1 MEFGS
6 TTFLDALLKFF
17 QDHCILGYQALAPH
31 AFELITVLAVIDIC
45 ITWTLYSGELRMSE
59 IISRVMKISFFM
71 FFILNFDQINYAIL
85 QSFQFA
91 GITASGG
98 TMETVPLTPSQIMDK
113 GFEACESTLTYM
125 MDHKLSVLGP
135 GLVMYSTY
143 IFVTLSAFFFM
154 AFQVLITKIEFN
166 VFATLAVI
174 LIPFG
179 VLKQTQ
185 FLFQR
190 TLSAVIAYG
199 VKLMVMTFILGL
211 FIALFDK
218 SGGIPGWT
226 PESGGNFGEM
236 LQYALSYAAMAFL
249 MWQLPNLA
257 AGFMNGQPS
266 LEGQQAISGAK
277 QSGTPVAALAAMP
290 FTGGTSAAA
299 AGKGAN
305 WSQSIT
311 VNGQTVNLKLKTIDQ
326 QIVKYQGDFK
336 QISMVKKNGA
346 VEPTADTVNATAGDI
361 FGTDIFDD
369 ENSGN
374 TQSGTAAINVLDD
387 VAAIRM

>member
-1 MEFGS
+1 MEFGKA
-6 TTFLDALLKFF
+6 TFLNDLLIFF
-17 QDHCILGYQALAPH
+17 EDHCMIGYKALAPH
-31 AFELITVLAVIDIC
+31 AFELIMVLAVIDIC

-71 FFILNFDQINYAIL
+71 FFILNFDKINQAIL
-85 QSFQFA
+85 LSFQYA
-91 GITASGG
+91 GLTAAGQPVDGALLKPSG
-98 TMETVPLTPSQIMDK
+98 IIDK
-113 GFEACESTLTYM
+113 GFEACGSTLTYM
-125 MDHKLSVLGP
+125 MNHKLSLLGP
-135 GLVMYSTY
+135 GLVMYTTY
-143 IFVTLSAFFFM
+143 VFVTLAAFFFM
-154 AFQVLITKIEFN
+154 AFQILITKIEFN

-226 PESGGNFGEM
+226 PESEPSFAEM

-266 LEGQQAISGAK
+266 LDGQQAISGAK
-277 QSGTPVAALAAMP
+277 QIGTTVAALAAMP

-299 AGKGAN
+299 AGKGAMAAKAGSAMRTRTAARGAGKSVARKSFSN
-305 WSQSIT
+305 SN
-311 VNGQTVNLKLKTIDQ
+311 VGKNLIK
-326 QIVKYQGDFK
+326 
-336 QISMVKKNGA
+336 GA
-346 VEPTADTVNATAGDI
+346 AVG
-361 FGTDIFDD
+361 GSGGG
-369 ENSGN
+369 NSG
-374 TQSGTAAINVLDD
+374 SGNSG
-387 VAAIRM
+387 RGSGGNSSGGNSGSGSGSHP

>member
-6 TTFLDALLKFF
+6 TTFLDSLLKFF

-226 PESGGNFGEM
+226 PESGANFGEM

-249 MWQLPNLA
+249 MWQLPNL
-257 AGFMNGQPS
+257 
-266 LEGQQAISGAK
+266 EGQQAVSGAK
-277 QSGTPVAALAAMP
+277 QIGTTVAALAAMP

-299 AGKGAN
+299 AGKGAMAAKAGSAMSTRTAARGTGKSVARKSFSN
-305 WSQSIT
+305 SN
-311 VNGQTVNLKLKTIDQ
+311 VGKNLIKGT
-326 QIVKYQGDFK
+326 
-336 QISMVKKNGA
+336 A
-346 VEPTADTVNATAGDI
+346 VG
-361 FGTDIFDD
+361 GSGGG
-369 ENSGN
+369 NSG
-374 TQSGTAAINVLDD
+374 SGRGSGGNSSGGNSGSNNSSGGNSGSGSGSHP
-387 VAAIRM
+387 

>member
-6 TTFLDALLKFF
+6 TTFLDSLLKFF

-190 TLSAVIAYG
+190 TLSAVISYG
-199 VKLMVMTFILGL
+199 VKLMVMT
-211 FIALFDK
+211 LFDK

-226 PESGGNFGEM
+226 PESGANFGEM

-266 LEGQQAISGAK
+266 LDGQQAISGAK
-277 QSGTPVAALAAMP
+277 QIGTTVAALAAMP

-299 AGKGAN
+299 AGKSAMAAKAGSAMSTRTAVRGAGKSVARKSFSN
-305 WSQSIT
+305 SN
-311 VNGQTVNLKLKTIDQ
+311 VGKNLIK
-326 QIVKYQGDFK
+326 
-336 QISMVKKNGA
+336 GA
-346 VEPTADTVNATAGDI
+346 AVSGS
-361 FGTDIFDD
+361 GGG
-369 ENSGN
+369 NSG
-374 TQSGTAAINVLDD
+374 SGRGSGGNSGGGNSGGSNSNGGNSGSGSGAHP
-387 VAAIRM
+387 

>member
-1 MEFGS
+1 MEFGKA
-6 TTFLDALLKFF
+6 TFLNDLLIFF
-17 QDHCILGYQALAPH
+17 EDHCMIGYKALAPH
-31 AFELITVLAVIDIC
+31 AFELIMVLAVIDIC

-71 FFILNFDQINYAIL
+71 FFILNFDKINQAIL
-85 QSFQFA
+85 LSFQYA
-91 GITASGG
+91 GLTAAGQPVDGALLKPSG
-98 TMETVPLTPSQIMDK
+98 IIDK
-113 GFEACESTLTYM
+113 GFEACGSTLTYM
-125 MDHKLSVLGP
+125 MNHKLSLLGP
-135 GLVMYSTY
+135 GLVMYTTY
-143 IFVTLSAFFFM
+143 VFVTLAAFFFM

-226 PESGGNFGEM
+226 PESEPNFGEM

-277 QSGTPVAALAAMP
+277 QIGTTVAALAAMP

-299 AGKGAN
+299 AGKGAMAAKAG
-305 WSQSIT
+305 SAMSTRT
-311 VNGQTVNLKLKTIDQ
+311 VARGAGKSVARKSFSNSNVGKNLIK
-326 QIVKYQGDFK
+326 
-336 QISMVKKNGA
+336 GA
-346 VEPTADTVNATAGDI
+346 AVG
-361 FGTDIFDD
+361 GSGGG
-369 ENSGN
+369 NSG
-374 TQSGTAAINVLDD
+374 SGRGSGGNSGGGNSGSSNSNGGNSGSGSGSHP
-387 VAAIRM
+387 

>member
-1 MEFGS
+1 MEFGKA
-6 TTFLDALLKFF
+6 TFLNDLLIFF
-17 QDHCILGYQALAPH
+17 EDHCMIGYKALAPH
-31 AFELITVLAVIDIC
+31 AFELIMVLAVIDIC

-71 FFILNFDQINYAIL
+71 FFILNFDKINQAIL
-85 QSFQFA
+85 LSFQYA
-91 GITASGG
+91 GLTAAGQPVDGALLKPSG
-98 TMETVPLTPSQIMDK
+98 IIDK
-113 GFEACESTLTYM
+113 GFEACGSTLTYM
-125 MDHKLSVLGP
+125 MNHKLSLLGP
-135 GLVMYSTY
+135 GLVMYTTY
-143 IFVTLSAFFFM
+143 VFVTLAAFFFM
-154 AFQVLITKIEFN
+154 AFQILITKIEFN

-226 PESGGNFGEM
+226 PESGANFGEM

-277 QSGTPVAALAAMP
+277 QIATTAAALVAMP
-290 FTGGTSAAA
+290 FTGGASAAA
-299 AGKGAN
+299 AGKGAMAAKAGSAMSTRTAAREAGKSVARKSFSN
-305 WSQSIT
+305 SN
-311 VNGQTVNLKLKTIDQ
+311 VGKNLIK
-326 QIVKYQGDFK
+326 
-336 QISMVKKNGA
+336 GA
-346 VEPTADTVNATAGDI
+346 AVG
-361 FGTDIFDD
+361 GSGGR
-369 ENSGN
+369 NSGN
-374 TQSGTAAINVLDD
+374 GNSSRGSGGNSGGGNSGNSSGSHP
-387 VAAIRM
+387 

>member
-1 MEFGS
+1 MEFGKA
-6 TTFLDALLKFF
+6 TFLNDLLIFF
-17 QDHCILGYQALAPH
+17 EDHCMIGYKALAPH
-31 AFELITVLAVIDIC
+31 AFELIMVLAVIDIC

-71 FFILNFDQINYAIL
+71 FFILNFDKINQAIL
-85 QSFQFA
+85 LSFQYA
-91 GITASGG
+91 GLTAAGQPIDG
-98 TMETVPLTPSQIMDK
+98 ALLKPSDIIDK
-113 GFEACESTLTYM
+113 GFEACKATLGYM
-125 MDHKLSVLGP
+125 MNHKLSLLGP

-154 AFQVLITKIEFN
+154 AFQILITKIEFN

-226 PESGGNFGEM
+226 PESEPSFAEM

-266 LEGQQAISGAK
+266 LDGQQAISGAK
-277 QSGTPVAALAAMP
+277 QIGTTVAALAAMP
-290 FTGGTSAAA
+290 FTGGTSAAV
-299 AGKGAN
+299 AGKGAMAAKAG
-305 WSQSIT
+305 SAMSIRT
-311 VNGQTVNLKLKTIDQ
+311 AARGASKSVARKSFSNSNVGKNLIK
-326 QIVKYQGDFK
+326 
-336 QISMVKKNGA
+336 GA
-346 VEPTADTVNATAGDI
+346 AVGGSGGGNSGS
-361 FGTDIFDD
+361 GRGSGGNSGGG
-369 ENSGN
+369 NSGN
-374 TQSGTAAINVLDD
+374 SSGSHP
-387 VAAIRM
+387 

>member
-1 MEFGS
+1 
-6 TTFLDALLKFF
+6 
-17 QDHCILGYQALAPH
+17 
-31 AFELITVLAVIDIC
+31 
-45 ITWTLYSGELRMSE
+45 MSE

-190 TLSAVIAYG
+190 TLSAVISYG

-226 PESGGNFGEM
+226 PESGANFGEM

-266 LEGQQAISGAK
+266 LDGQQAISGAK
-277 QSGTPVAALAAMP
+277 QIGTTVAALAAMP

-299 AGKGAN
+299 AGKSAMAAKAGSAMSTRTAVRGAGKSVARKSFSN
-305 WSQSIT
+305 SN
-311 VNGQTVNLKLKTIDQ
+311 VGKNLIK
-326 QIVKYQGDFK
+326 
-336 QISMVKKNGA
+336 GA
-346 VEPTADTVNATAGDI
+346 AVSGS
-361 FGTDIFDD
+361 GGG
-369 ENSGN
+369 NSG
-374 TQSGTAAINVLDD
+374 SGRGSGGGNSGGSNSNGGNSGSGSGAHP
-387 VAAIRM
+387 

>member
-1 MEFGS
+1 M
-6 TTFLDALLKFF
+6 
-17 QDHCILGYQALAPH
+17 IGYKALAPH
-31 AFELITVLAVIDIC
+31 AFELIMVLAVIDIC

-71 FFILNFDQINYAIL
+71 FFILNFDKINQAIL
-85 QSFQFA
+85 LSFQYA
-91 GITASGG
+91 GLTAAGQPVDGALLKPSG
-98 TMETVPLTPSQIMDK
+98 IIDK
-113 GFEACESTLTYM
+113 GFEACGSTLTYM
-125 MDHKLSVLGP
+125 MNHKLSLLGP
-135 GLVMYSTY
+135 GLVMYTTY
-143 IFVTLSAFFFM
+143 VFVTLAAFFFM
-154 AFQVLITKIEFN
+154 AFQILITKIEFN

-226 PESGGNFGEM
+226 PESEPNFGEM

-277 QSGTPVAALAAMP
+277 QIATTAAALVAMP
-290 FTGGTSAAA
+290 FTGGASAAA
-299 AGKGAN
+299 AGKGAMAAKAGSAMSTRTAAREAGKSVARKSFSN
-305 WSQSIT
+305 SN
-311 VNGQTVNLKLKTIDQ
+311 VGKNLIK
-326 QIVKYQGDFK
+326 
-336 QISMVKKNGA
+336 GA
-346 VEPTADTVNATAGDI
+346 AVG
-361 FGTDIFDD
+361 GSGGR
-369 ENSGN
+369 NSGN
-374 TQSGTAAINVLDD
+374 GNSSRGSGGNSGGGNSGNSSGSHP
-387 VAAIRM
+387 

>member
-1 MEFGS
+1 MEFGKA
-6 TTFLDALLKFF
+6 TFLNDLLIFF
-17 QDHCILGYQALAPH
+17 EDHCMIGYKALAPH
-31 AFELITVLAVIDIC
+31 AFELIMVLAVIDIC

-71 FFILNFDQINYAIL
+71 FFILNFDKINQAIL
-85 QSFQFA
+85 LSFQYA
-91 GITASGG
+91 GLTAAGQPVDGALLKPSG
-98 TMETVPLTPSQIMDK
+98 IIDK
-113 GFEACESTLTYM
+113 GFEACGSTLTYM
-125 MDHKLSVLGP
+125 MNHKLSLLGP
-135 GLVMYSTY
+135 GLVMYTTY
-143 IFVTLSAFFFM
+143 VFVTLAAFFFM
-154 AFQVLITKIEFN
+154 AFQILITKIEFN

-226 PESGGNFGEM
+226 PESEPNFGEM

-277 QSGTPVAALAAMP
+277 QIATTAAALVAMP
-290 FTGGTSAAA
+290 FTGGASAAA
-299 AGKGAN
+299 AGKGAMAAKAGSAMSTRTAAREAGKSVARKSFSN
-305 WSQSIT
+305 SN
-311 VNGQTVNLKLKTIDQ
+311 VGKNLIK
-326 QIVKYQGDFK
+326 
-336 QISMVKKNGA
+336 GA
-346 VEPTADTVNATAGDI
+346 AVG
-361 FGTDIFDD
+361 GSGGR
-369 ENSGN
+369 NSGN
-374 TQSGTAAINVLDD
+374 GNSSRGSGGNSGGGNSGNSSGSHP
-387 VAAIRM
+387 

>member
-1 MEFGS
+1 MEFGKA
-6 TTFLDALLKFF
+6 TFLNDLLIFF
-17 QDHCILGYQALAPH
+17 EDHCMIGYKALAPH
-31 AFELITVLAVIDIC
+31 AFELIMVLAVIDIC
-45 ITWTLYSGELRMSE
+45 ITWSLYSGELRMSE

-71 FFILNFDQINYAIL
+71 FFILNFDKINQAIL
-85 QSFQFA
+85 LSFQYA
-91 GITASGG
+91 GLTAAGQPVDGALLKPSG
-98 TMETVPLTPSQIMDK
+98 IIDK
-113 GFEACESTLTYM
+113 GFEACKATLSYM
-125 MDHKLSVLGP
+125 MNHKLSLLGP
-135 GLVMYSTY
+135 GLVMYTTY
-143 IFVTLSAFFFM
+143 VFVTLAAFFFM
-154 AFQVLITKIEFN
+154 AFQVLITKVEFN
-166 VFATLAVI
+166 IFATMSVI

-211 FIALFDK
+211 FITLFDK

-226 PESGGNFGEM
+226 PESGANFGEM

-277 QSGTPVAALAAMP
+277 QSGTTVAALAAMP

-299 AGKGAN
+299 AGKGAMAAKAGSAMSTRTAARGTGKSVARKSFSN
-305 WSQSIT
+305 SN
-311 VNGQTVNLKLKTIDQ
+311 VGKNLIK
-326 QIVKYQGDFK
+326 
-336 QISMVKKNGA
+336 GA
-346 VEPTADTVNATAGDI
+346 AVG
-361 FGTDIFDD
+361 GSGGG
-369 ENSGN
+369 NSG
-374 TQSGTAAINVLDD
+374 SGRGSGGNSSGGNSGSGSGSHP
-387 VAAIRM
+387 

>member
-1 MEFGS
+1 MEFGKA
-6 TTFLDALLKFF
+6 TFLNDLLIFF
-17 QDHCILGYQALAPH
+17 EDHCMIGYKALAPH
-31 AFELITVLAVIDIC
+31 AFELIMVLAVIDIC

-71 FFILNFDQINYAIL
+71 FFILNFDKINQAIL
-85 QSFQFA
+85 LSFQYA
-91 GITASGG
+91 GLTAAGQPVDGALLKPSG
-98 TMETVPLTPSQIMDK
+98 IIDK
-113 GFEACESTLTYM
+113 GFEACGSTLTYM
-125 MDHKLSVLGP
+125 MNHKLSLLGP
-135 GLVMYSTY
+135 GLVMYTTY
-143 IFVTLSAFFFM
+143 VFVTLAAFFFM
-154 AFQVLITKIEFN
+154 AFQILITKIEFN

-218 SGGIPGWT
+218 SGGIPGCT
-226 PESGGNFGEM
+226 PESEPNFGEM

-277 QSGTPVAALAAMP
+277 QIATTAAALVAMP
-290 FTGGTSAAA
+290 FTGGASAAA
-299 AGKGAN
+299 AGKGAMAAKAGSAMSTRTAAREAGKSVARKSFSN
-305 WSQSIT
+305 SN
-311 VNGQTVNLKLKTIDQ
+311 VGKNLIK
-326 QIVKYQGDFK
+326 
-336 QISMVKKNGA
+336 GA
-346 VEPTADTVNATAGDI
+346 AVG
-361 FGTDIFDD
+361 GSGGR
-369 ENSGN
+369 NSGN
-374 TQSGTAAINVLDD
+374 GNSSRGSGGNSGGGNSGNSSGSHP
-387 VAAIRM
+387 

>member
-1 MEFGS
+1 MEFGKA
-6 TTFLDALLKFF
+6 TFLNDLLIFF
-17 QDHCILGYQALAPH
+17 EDHCMIGYKALAPH
-31 AFELITVLAVIDIC
+31 AFELIMVLAVIDIC

-71 FFILNFDQINYAIL
+71 FFILNFDKINQAIL
-85 QSFQFA
+85 LSFQYA
-91 GITASGG
+91 GLTAAGQPVDGALLKPSG
-98 TMETVPLTPSQIMDK
+98 IIDK
-113 GFEACESTLTYM
+113 GFEACGSTLTYM
-125 MDHKLSVLGP
+125 MNHKLSLLGP
-135 GLVMYSTY
+135 GLVMYTTY
-143 IFVTLSAFFFM
+143 VFVTLAAFFFM
-154 AFQVLITKIEFN
+154 AFQILITKIEFN

-226 PESGGNFGEM
+226 PESEPNFGEM

-249 MWQLPNLA
+249 MWQLPSLA

-277 QSGTPVAALAAMP
+277 QIATTAAALVAMP
-290 FTGGTSAAA
+290 FTGGASAAA
-299 AGKGAN
+299 AGKGAMAAKAGSAMSTRTAAREAGKSVARKSFSN
-305 WSQSIT
+305 SN
-311 VNGQTVNLKLKTIDQ
+311 VGKNLIK
-326 QIVKYQGDFK
+326 
-336 QISMVKKNGA
+336 GA
-346 VEPTADTVNATAGDI
+346 AVG
-361 FGTDIFDD
+361 GSGGR
-369 ENSGN
+369 NSGN
-374 TQSGTAAINVLDD
+374 GNSSRGSGGNSSGGNSGSGSGSHP
-387 VAAIRM
+387 

>member
-1 MEFGS
+1 MEFGKA
-6 TTFLDALLKFF
+6 TFLNDLLIFF
-17 QDHCILGYQALAPH
+17 EDHCMIGYKALAPH
-31 AFELITVLAVIDIC
+31 AFELIMVLAVIDIC

-71 FFILNFDQINYAIL
+71 FFILNFDKINQAIL
-85 QSFQFA
+85 LSFQYA
-91 GITASGG
+91 GLTAAGQPVDGALLKPSG
-98 TMETVPLTPSQIMDK
+98 IIDK
-113 GFEACESTLTYM
+113 GFEACGSTLTYM
-125 MDHKLSVLGP
+125 MNHKLSLLGP
-135 GLVMYSTY
+135 GLVMYTTY
-143 IFVTLSAFFFM
+143 VFVTLAAFFFM
-154 AFQVLITKIEFN
+154 AFQILITKIEFN

-226 PESGGNFGEM
+226 PESEPNFGEM

-266 LEGQQAISGAK
+266 LEGQQAISRAK
-277 QSGTPVAALAAMP
+277 QIATTAAALVAMP
-290 FTGGTSAAA
+290 FTGGASAAA
-299 AGKGAN
+299 AGKGAMAAKAGSAMSTRTAAREAGKSVARKSFSN
-305 WSQSIT
+305 SN
-311 VNGQTVNLKLKTIDQ
+311 VGKNLIK
-326 QIVKYQGDFK
+326 
-336 QISMVKKNGA
+336 GA
-346 VEPTADTVNATAGDI
+346 AVG
-361 FGTDIFDD
+361 GSGGR
-369 ENSGN
+369 NSGN
-374 TQSGTAAINVLDD
+374 GNSSRGSGGNSGGGNSGNSSGSHP
-387 VAAIRM
+387 

>member
-6 TTFLDALLKFF
+6 TTFLDSLLKFF

-226 PESGGNFGEM
+226 PESGANFGEM

-277 QSGTPVAALAAMP
+277 QIGTTVAALAAMP

-299 AGKGAN
+299 AGKGAMAAKAGSAMSTRTAARGTGKSVARKSFSN
-305 WSQSIT
+305 SN
-311 VNGQTVNLKLKTIDQ
+311 VGKNLTK
-326 QIVKYQGDFK
+326 
-336 QISMVKKNGA
+336 GA
-346 VEPTADTVNATAGDI
+346 AVG
-361 FGTDIFDD
+361 GSGGG
-369 ENSGN
+369 NSG
-374 TQSGTAAINVLDD
+374 SGNSG
-387 VAAIRM
+387 RGSGGNSGGGNSGSNNSNGGNSGSGSGSHP

>member
-1 MEFGS
+1 MEFGKA
-6 TTFLDALLKFF
+6 TFLNDLLIFF
-17 QDHCILGYQALAPH
+17 EDHCMIGYKALAPH
-31 AFELITVLAVIDIC
+31 AFELIMVLAVIDIC
-45 ITWTLYSGELRMSE
+45 ITWSLYSGELRMSE

-71 FFILNFDQINYAIL
+71 FFILNFDKINQAIL
-85 QSFQFA
+85 LSFQYA
-91 GITASGG
+91 GLTAAGQPIDGALLKPSG
-98 TMETVPLTPSQIMDK
+98 IIDK
-113 GFEACESTLTYM
+113 GFEACRAILEYM
-125 MDHKLSVLGP
+125 MDHKLSLLGP

-226 PESGGNFGEM
+226 PESGANFGEM

-277 QSGTPVAALAAMP
+277 QIGTTVAALAAMP

-299 AGKGAN
+299 AGKGAMAAKAGSAMSTRTAARGAGKSVARKSFSN
-305 WSQSIT
+305 SN
-311 VNGQTVNLKLKTIDQ
+311 VGKNLIKGT
-326 QIVKYQGDFK
+326 
-336 QISMVKKNGA
+336 A
-346 VEPTADTVNATAGDI
+346 VG
-361 FGTDIFDD
+361 GSGGG
-369 ENSGN
+369 NSG
-374 TQSGTAAINVLDD
+374 SGNSG
-387 VAAIRM
+387 RGSGGNSSGGNSGSNNSSGGNSGSGSGSHP

>member
-1 MEFGS
+1 
-6 TTFLDALLKFF
+6 
-17 QDHCILGYQALAPH
+17 
-31 AFELITVLAVIDIC
+31 
-45 ITWTLYSGELRMSE
+45 
-59 IISRVMKISFFM
+59 
-71 FFILNFDQINYAIL
+71 
-85 QSFQFA
+85 
-91 GITASGG
+91 
-98 TMETVPLTPSQIMDK
+98 
-113 GFEACESTLTYM
+113 
-125 MDHKLSVLGP
+125 
-135 GLVMYSTY
+135 MYSTY

-226 PESGGNFGEM
+226 PESGANFGEM

-277 QSGTPVAALAAMP
+277 QIGTTVAAVAAMP
-290 FTGGTSAAA
+290 FTGGTSAAV
-299 AGKGAN
+299 AGKGAMAAKAGSAMSTRTAARGAGKSVARKSFSN
-305 WSQSIT
+305 SN
-311 VNGQTVNLKLKTIDQ
+311 VGKNLIKGT
-326 QIVKYQGDFK
+326 
-336 QISMVKKNGA
+336 A
-346 VEPTADTVNATAGDI
+346 VG
-361 FGTDIFDD
+361 GSGGG
-369 ENSGN
+369 NSG
-374 TQSGTAAINVLDD
+374 SGRGSGGNSSGGNSGSGSGSHP
-387 VAAIRM
+387 

>member
-1 MEFGS
+1 MEFGKA
-6 TTFLDALLKFF
+6 TFLDSLLEFF
-17 QDHCILGYQALAPH
+17 QEHCILGYQALAPH
-31 AFELITVLAVIDIC
+31 AFELIMVLAVIDIC

-71 FFILNFDQINYAIL
+71 FFILNFDRINQAIL
-85 QSFQFA
+85 LSFQYA
-91 GITASGG
+91 GLTAAGQPIDGALLKPSG
-98 TMETVPLTPSQIMDK
+98 IIDK
-113 GFEACESTLTYM
+113 GFEACRAILEYM
-125 MDHKLSVLGP
+125 MDHKLSLLGP

-226 PESGGNFGEM
+226 PESEPNFGEM

-277 QSGTPVAALAAMP
+277 QIGTTATALVAMP
-290 FTGGTSAAA
+290 FTGGASAAA
-299 AGKGAN
+299 AGKGAMAAKAGSAMSTRTAARGTGKSVARKSFSN
-305 WSQSIT
+305 SN
-311 VNGQTVNLKLKTIDQ
+311 VGKNLIKGT
-326 QIVKYQGDFK
+326 
-336 QISMVKKNGA
+336 A
-346 VEPTADTVNATAGDI
+346 VG
-361 FGTDIFDD
+361 GSGGG
-369 ENSGN
+369 NSG
-374 TQSGTAAINVLDD
+374 SGNSG
-387 VAAIRM
+387 RGSGGNSSGGNSGSNNSSGGNSGSGSGSHP